1 MRKNIIL
8 LIFTITLTLFSAS
21 VSAQSRRVESQRRS
35 SSTQERRVQPQRRVE
50 SQRRVETQRRG
61 TNSNIQRGNIRN
73 QDRRMDMNSFE
84 KRKMEH
90 IQKEAG
96 LSKEEADKFFPL
108 HNELSKKKFEL
119 HRKHRDKV
127 DNMKRE
133 GKTMTDEEYKQI
145 LEKDVEIKMK
155 EAELEKEYSEKLEK
169 AVSPKKLYKAQQ
181 AEKDFMQKEVN
192 KFRDSK

>member
-1 MRKNIIL
+1 MGKNVIL
-8 LIFTITLTLFSAS
+8 LIFTLTLTLFSAS

-35 SSTQERRVQPQRRVE
+35 SSTQERRME
-50 SQRRVETQRRG
+50 SQRKVETQRSG

-73 QDRRMDMNSFE
+73 QDRRMDMSSFE

-96 LSKEEADKFFPL
+96 LTKEEADKFFPL

-119 HRKHRDKV
+119 HRKHRNKV

-145 LEKDVEIKMK
+145 LEKDVEIKLK
-155 EAELEKEYSEKLEK
+155 EAELEKKYSEKLEK